1 MALRL
6 MTACALIVLG
16 AVAMGAG
23 PAPAQDADEA
33 YSATVKV
40 DATADSAA
48 AARETARIDGQ
59 RRALAAVIER
69 LSGASEPAKPPKL
82 DDKAIT
88 DMVAS
93 FEVANEHMSAVRYV
107 ADFTFHFRPSKV
119 RRLVRVVET
128 PPAENGSKGPPDKSP
143 EDKSSG
149 DKSSGDKSPGDKSS
163 ADSGGKSS
171 AEGASKPTVE
181 SGNRPVVILPVYRDG
196 SNVVLWDDPN
206 AWRTAWSQR
215 PAGSAPGRLVL
226 PLGDA
231 GDLAAIDAEKAG
243 SGRPE
248 ALSAI
253 AQRNSGSEAV
263 VALATARRQDNK
275 LAGLDVTVKRYRSG
289 RLVDTQASSLE
300 ANPAES
306 EADLL
311 KRAAES
317 TAAEIESGAKRNA
330 GARSDEP
337 ASLAITV
344 PITNLGEWVQ
354 ARDRLASVSS
364 IRKIDLLSL
373 SRQEARIE
381 VKYVG
386 SQDQLKSSLAEVNL
400 DLGGGDPVWRIQ
412 SSGAASAR

>member
-6 MTACALIVLG
+6 MSACALLLLV
-16 AVAMGAG
+16 AVAMRTG
-23 PAPAQDADEA
+23 PAPAQESDEA

-48 AARETARIDGQ
+48 AAREAARIDGQ

-69 LSGASEPAKPPKL
+69 LSGASETAKPPKL

-107 ADFTFHFRPSKV
+107 ADYTFHFRPSKV

-128 PPAENGSKGPPDKSP
+128 PPADSGSKSPPDKSP
-143 EDKSSG
+143 G
-149 DKSSGDKSPGDKSS
+149 
-163 ADSGGKSS
+163 DSGGKSP
-171 AEGASKPTVE
+171 AEGVGKPSVE
-181 SGNRPVVILPVYRDG
+181 SGNRTVVVLPVYQDG

-206 AWRTAWSQR
+206 AWRMAWSQR
-215 PAGSAPGRLVL
+215 PAGSGPGHLVL

-243 SGRPE
+243 SGKSE
-248 ALSAI
+248 ALTAI
-253 AQRNSGSEAV
+253 AQRNRGSEAV
-263 VALATARRQDNK
+263 VALATARRQGDK
-275 LAGLDVTVKRYRSG
+275 LAGLDVSVKLYRSG
-289 RLVDTQASSLE
+289 HLVDTQATSFE
-300 ANPAES
+300 VAAGES

-317 TAAEIESGAKRNA
+317 TAADIESGAKRNA
-330 GARSDEP
+330 HSDQP
-337 ASLAITV
+337 ASLAVTV
-344 PITNLGEWVQ
+344 PITSLGEWVQ
-354 ARDRLASVSS
+354 VRDRLASVSS

-373 SRQEARIE
+373 SRQEAKIE
-381 VKYVG
+381 VKYLG
-386 SQDQLKSSLAEVNL
+386 SQEQLKSSLAEVNL
-400 DLGGGDPVWRIQ
+400 DLGGGDPIWRIQ
-412 SSGAASAR
+412 PSGATSAR